1 MEADI
6 LQDGALD
13 YPAEVLERLD
23 FVIGSVHSRF
33 NMNGAEMTA
42 RVLRALD
49 DPRLTILGHPTGR
62 LLLSRDP
69 YQLDMDAVIA
79 TAPPNGAWRSRST
92 PTRTGSTSTGACS
105 RR

>member
-1 MEADI
+1 MARSTI
-6 LQDGALD
+6 
-13 YPAEVLERLD
+13 PHTVLARLD

-33 NMNGAEMTA
+33 NMNAEEMTA

-69 YQLDMDAVIA
+69 YPLDMDAQSSSGPRRA
-79 TAPPNGAWRSRST
+79 AWRSRST
-92 PTRTGSTSTGACS
+92 PTRTGSTSTGGSCLP
-105 RR
+105 